1 MKTPTSLEDTMEIL
15 QSLGKLREL
24 SVNPAASHS
33 AQELQLVT
41 VKYLCKDS
49 KYCEQCMEKEM
60 GAAVLGWGNWCS
72 MCYIYSVPIVTKI
85 RSLTR
90 V

>member
-1 MKTPTSLEDTMEIL
+1 MKTPTSLEDAVEIL

-24 SVNPAASHS
+24 SVNPAGSHS
-33 AQELQLVT
+33 ARELQLVT

-49 KYCEQCMEKEM
+49 KYCEQCMEKRD
-60 GAAVLGWGNWCS
+60 GSSSPRLGQPVQHVL
-72 MCYIYSVPIVTKI
+72 YSVPIVTKI